1 MKPIEI
7 YTDGACQGNPGRGG
21 WSCIVYDKEANALKY
36 AMEGEEEDWT
46 LTETT
51 NNRMEIHGLLHALY
65 LATTWYSNDVCIIY
79 CDSSYCVNMF
89 NEWINSWAS
98 NGWTNSKKEIVKNFD
113 LVKKLYEYK
122 KIDFPNFHVV
132 KCKGHTEDD
141 IGNQLADAYAVSHYT
156 GNASKIVE
164 ILKKNNIKN
173 EIPSI

>member
-89 NEWINSWAS
+89 NEWIFSWER
-98 NGWTNSKKEIVKNFD
+98 NDWKRSKNQEILNLDLIKEYWNLYQQGYRID
-113 LVKKLYEYK
+113 LR
-122 KIDFPNFHVV
+122 KI
-132 KCKGHTEDD
+132 KGHAGHP
-141 IGNQLADAYAVSHYT
+141 GNELADALAT
-156 GNASKIVE
+156 GKIKGDE
-164 ILKKNNIKN
+164 
-173 EIPSI
+173 